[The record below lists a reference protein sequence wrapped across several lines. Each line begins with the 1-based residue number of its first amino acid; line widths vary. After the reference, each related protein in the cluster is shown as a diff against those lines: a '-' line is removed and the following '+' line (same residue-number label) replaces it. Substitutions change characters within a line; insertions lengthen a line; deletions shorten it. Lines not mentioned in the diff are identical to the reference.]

1 MRKTRAF
8 RRINHR
14 TNHKYTSSDYTHTI
28 LSFSITYKKL
38 ALSLCGDGRTRT
50 AVQTPHQAAF
60 YTLSLS
66 LVVGGGLPKDR
77 PPSAYPLNLGQLQRS
92 RLLHPVWMIPRIQ
105 DITGI
110 KP

>member
-60 YTLSLS
+60 YTLSFPLF
-66 LVVGGGLPKDR
+66 VGRGLPENG
-77 PPSAYPLNLGQLQRS
+77 PPEAYPLGLRQ
-92 RLLHPVWMIPRIQ
+92 H
-105 DITGI
+105 
-110 KP
+110 